1 MEKIPCIKYNNKMS
15 KINPRDYEV
24 EDSKPRVKK
33 EKMNNKKV
41 KKMK

>member
-1 MEKIPCIKYNNKMS
+1 MPKVKKI
-15 KINPRDYEV
+15 YEI
-24 EDSKPRVKK
+24 EDSKPQSKR